1 MTEDVV
7 ATARSVNGVPVRLT
21 AERWAHIT
29 ERHGVMRGR
38 QTDVI
43 GVIESPDGV
52 YEGREET
59 LMAIRRE
66 DTLYLVVI
74 YKETSVADGF
84 VVTAYVTR
92 RFAQRKS
99 IWTPR

>member
-1 MTEDVV
+1 M
-7 ATARSVNGVPVRLT
+7 ATARSVNGVTIRLT
-21 AERWAHIT
+21 NERWQHIT
-29 ERHGVMRGR
+29 ERHGALRGR
-38 QTDVI
+38 QTDAI

-66 DTLYLVVI
+66 ETLYLVVI

-84 VVTAYVTR
+84 VITAYVTR
-92 RFAQRKS
+92 RFAQRKL